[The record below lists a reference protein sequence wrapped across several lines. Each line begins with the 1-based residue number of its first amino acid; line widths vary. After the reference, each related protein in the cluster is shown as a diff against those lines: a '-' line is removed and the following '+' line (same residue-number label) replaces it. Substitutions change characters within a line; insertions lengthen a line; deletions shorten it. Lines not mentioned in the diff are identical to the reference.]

1 MRELLLLVDD
11 EPAILDSLYK
21 ILKRDGYDVITATNA
36 RDALH
41 LLELENVSLCLVDMR
56 MPSMDGMEFLRR
68 ARTAHPDVEYLM
80 MSGHSTVAMAV
91 EAMQSGCRDFLAKPF
106 TRTQLEGAVEKAL
119 EARRRREAPKP
130 SVARPEEEFRVD
142 SIIGPSPAMRHVL
155 QLIEQVGPSSAT
167 VLIQG
172 ESGTGKELIAQAIQK
187 LSRRGDKP
195 FVRVNCAAIP
205 DTLMESELFGYE
217 KGAFT
222 GAHKA
227 KKGRFELADG
237 GTIFLDEIGD
247 MSASTQTKVLRVL
260 QEGEFD
266 RVGGTRTQR
275 VDVRVVAATNVDLEL
290 AVAEKRFREDLYYR
304 LRVIQVTLPPLR
316 ERKADIP
323 LLVDHFIRKYAAKDG
338 KRIRGIEPSA
348 LTPLVDYAWPGNV
361 RELENAIERAVVLVR
376 NELLTLDELP
386 PEVLNRAPQNLI
398 TFSVG
403 TKLSEIERR
412 MIAET
417 LRFTDGDKTKA
428 ARLLGITARTI
439 YRKLERRRR
448 DLSEVT
454 SDGQLVDT
462 ARVQPATDAAA
473 LEPVGRDALPELDPH
488 GDASR
493 ATLQESSTPNDPKSS

>member
-1 MRELLLLVDD
+1 VRELLLLVDD

-36 RDALH
+36 PDALH
-41 LLELENVSLCLVDMR
+41 LLELERVSLCLVDMR

-68 ARTAHPDVEYLM
+68 ARTAHPNVEYIM
-80 MSGHSTVAMAV
+80 MSGHATVSLAV
-91 EAMQSGCRDFLAKPF
+91 QAMQHGCRDFLAKPF

-119 EARRRREAPKP
+119 EARRRRESPKP
-130 SVARPEEEFRVD
+130 RNTSGEDEFRLE
-142 SIIGPSPAMRHVL
+142 SIVGPSPAMRRVL
-155 QLIEQVGPSSAT
+155 QLVEQVGPSSAT
-167 VLIQG
+167 VLVEG

-187 LSRRGDKP
+187 LSRRQGKP

-205 DTLMESELFGYE
+205 DTLMESELFGFE
-217 KGAFT
+217 KGSFT

-266 RVGGTRTQR
+266 RVGGTRTQK
-275 VDVRVVAATNVDLEL
+275 VDVRIIAATNVDLER
-290 AVAEKRFREDLYYR
+290 AVREKRFREDLYYR
-304 LRVIQVTLPPLR
+304 LRVIQVKLPPLR

-338 KRIRGIEPSA
+338 KRIRGIEPGA
-348 LTPLVDYAWPGNV
+348 LAALVDYGWPGNV
-361 RELENAIERAVVLVR
+361 RELENAMERAVVLVR
-376 NELLTLDELP
+376 GDRLTLDDLP
-386 PEVLNRAPQNLI
+386 PEVQNRAPENRI
-398 TFSVG
+398 TFTVG
-403 TKLSEIERR
+403 TKLREIERR
-412 MIAET
+412 MVAET

-448 DLSEVT
+448 ELAE
-454 SDGQLVDT
+454 G
-462 ARVQPATDAAA
+462 ATDNGSNSVSTSSTTAS
-473 LEPVGRDALPELDPH
+473 
-488 GDASR
+488 GDAVPAHENGARTPHAADSSSSG
-493 ATLQESSTPNDPKSS
+493 LQELSTPRDPSSS

>member
-41 LLELENVSLCLVDMR
+41 LLELENVSLCVVDMR
-56 MPSMDGMEFLRR
+56 MPSMDGMEFLSR
-68 ARTAHPDVEYLM
+68 ARNDHPNVEYIM
-80 MSGHSTVAMAV
+80 MSGHATVAMAV
-91 EAMQSGCRDFLAKPF
+91 QAMQNGARDFLAKPF
-106 TRTQLEGAVEKAL
+106 TRTQLEGAVEKGL
-119 EARRRREAPKP
+119 ESRRRRATTKTRAPRDDD
-130 SVARPEEEFRVD
+130 SFRVE
-142 SIIGPSPAMRHVL
+142 SIVGPSPAMRRVL
-155 QLIEQVGPSSAT
+155 QLVEQVGPSSAT
-167 VLIQG
+167 VLVQG

-187 LSRRGDKP
+187 LSRRHDKP

-275 VDVRVVAATNVDLEL
+275 VDVRIIAATNVDLEL
-290 AVAEKRFREDLYYR
+290 AVREKRFREDLYYR
-304 LRVIQVTLPPLR
+304 LRVIQVKIPPLR
-316 ERKADIP
+316 DRKPDVP

-338 KRIRGIEPSA
+338 KHVNGIEPGA
-348 LTPLVDYAWPGNV
+348 LTALVDYGWPGNV
-361 RELENAIERAVVLVR
+361 RELENAVERAVVLVR
-376 NELLTLDELP
+376 GERLTLEDLP
-386 PEVLNRAPQNLI
+386 PEVLNRAPENRI
-398 TFSVG
+398 TFNVG

-448 DLSEVT
+448 ELAEVGPEMNTPERASSSDDTHGASSDHSEVQAPQ
-454 SDGQLVDT
+454 SHADENG
-462 ARVQPATDAAA
+462 
-473 LEPVGRDALPELDPH
+473 LPEF
-488 GDASR
+488 
-493 ATLQESSTPNDPKSS
+493 SSPNDPKTS